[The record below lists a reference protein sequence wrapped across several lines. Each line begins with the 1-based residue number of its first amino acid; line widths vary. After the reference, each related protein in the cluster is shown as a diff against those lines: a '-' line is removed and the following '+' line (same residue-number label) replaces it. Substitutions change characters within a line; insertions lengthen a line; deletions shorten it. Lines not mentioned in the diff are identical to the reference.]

1 MWRNPQRLRD
11 SLGESPE
18 SDSAPED
25 GESVATRVGQEAVV
39 EEEDC
44 HEVRVLVVLMVS
56 ALGVCALRPG
66 GPPRTLALPCHC
78 SVRPFIPTTTFIL
91 RCLGALRL

>member
-1 MWRNPQRLRD
+1 MTMWRNPQRLRD

-56 ALGVCALRPG
+56 ALGVASLVRSGRVGRHALLHCHAIARCGLLFQRP
-66 GPPRTLALPCHC
+66 PL
-78 SVRPFIPTTTFIL
+78 S
-91 RCLGALRL
+91 LGA